1 MRTHLV
7 KKTLLVAAVAFAS
20 TAASAATSVNGGDLA
35 ADAMKDGAP
44 VVVDLG
50 SAETQMNKSMLI
62 DVAPPP
68 PTHETTT
75 TKKGKRGTIKK

>member
-1 MRTHLV
+1 MRTRLM

-20 TAASAATSVNGGDLA
+20 TAASAATSVHGGDLT
-35 ADAMKDGAP
+35 ADAMNDGAP
-44 VVVDLG
+44 VVIDLG

-68 PTHETTT
+68 PKTETVTT
-75 TKKGKRGTIKK
+75 QGKARTKKK

>member
-1 MRTHLV
+1 MRTRLM

-20 TAASAATSVNGGDLA
+20 TAASAATSVHGGDLA

-44 VVVDLG
+44 VVIDLG
-50 SAETQMNKSMLI
+50 SAETQMNKSQLI

-68 PTHETTT
+68 PVYDTSS
-75 TKKGKRGTIKK
+75 KKGKVRTKKK

>member
-1 MRTHLV
+1 MRTRLV
-7 KKTLLVAAVAFAS
+7 KNTLLVAAVAFAS

-35 ADAMKDGAP
+35 ADAMNDGAP
-44 VVVDLG
+44 VVIDMG

-68 PTHETTT
+68 PEHETT
-75 TKKGKRGTIKK
+75 TKKGKKGAKKK

>member
-1 MRTHLV
+1 MRTRLV
-7 KKTLLVAAVAFAS
+7 KNTLLVAAVAFAS

-35 ADAMKDGAP
+35 ADAMNDGAP
-44 VVVDLG
+44 VVIDMG

-68 PTHETTT
+68 PKSDTVTTQGKSR
-75 TKKGKRGTIKK
+75 TKKTF

>member
-1 MRTHLV
+1 MRTRLV
-7 KKTLLVAAVAFAS
+7 KKTLFVAAVAFAS
-20 TAASAATSVNGGDLA
+20 TSASAATSANGGDLA

-68 PTHETTT
+68 PTHETSS
-75 TKKGKRGTIKK
+75 KKGKVRTKKK